1 MHSFKLQWN
10 FFIYFNHFSKPNAKL
25 RVFLSIFRR
34 FSVLLSIDTTR
45 VNCPEATL
53 RDLSCQVLIKLGQL
67 RGTFYRFLH

>member
-1 MHSFKLQWN
+1 MHPLKRQWN
-10 FFIYFNHFSKPNAKL
+10 LFIYFNHFSKSNAKL
-25 RVFLSIFRR
+25 R

-45 VNCPEATL
+45 VNCAEATL